1 MSVLRMPNLG
11 LQVKAKPRG
20 NCSVSGLVLRTWIR
34 LSCLIYN
41 PDAKDARIK
50 LKVKVNLASVSLP
63 TLEYFSQSEFFKG
76 EDVTK
81 ETDGY
86 FSRSE

>member
-1 MSVLRMPNLG
+1 MPNLG
-11 LQVKAKPRG
+11 LRVKAKPRG
-20 NCSVSGLVLRTWIR
+20 NCSVSEHGFGS
-34 LSCLIYN
+34 SCLIYN

-50 LKVKVNLASVSLP
+50 LKVKLNVASVSLP
-63 TLEYFSQSEFFKG
+63 TLEYFSQSEFFKE

-86 FSRSE
+86 FSSSE